1 VAIEGVRRAA
11 GQARQDARFAL
22 RFLMNDR
29 WFAAVAIAALALG
42 IGVNNTLFTI
52 VNAYCIRGLP
62 IDRPDRVVS
71 IGLRDAGDR
80 DRGVSPAD
88 FEDIRTSVSAFSGV
102 AAFSTT
108 AVAVRA
114 EGRPAERFTSAYVSA
129 SALAL
134 LGKKTVIGRD
144 FLAED
149 HRDGA
154 PAVTI
159 VSYAVWINRFGGER
173 SFVGRSVHVN
183 GAPVTVIG
191 VMEPGFRFPNNAD
204 LWQPLAALPGLS
216 PQRRDMLVLSLVGR
230 LADGVG
236 IPQARSEVDAIAARL
251 AHDHPGTNDGVRAR
265 VIPVNERYN
274 GRISDPAWIAFMT
287 VGALVVII
295 ACANVANLLLMR
307 STGRAR
313 EIGIRA
319 SLGATRQRL
328 LRQLF
333 VESAVLAAAGGL
345 VGLAL
350 SVIGV
355 RLLTAMVPDAAV
367 PPGGFGMDVRVFAV
381 LAAVCLGTVFLFGLT
396 PALHMS
402 RTDVNAALKEGRPG
416 TGNLRVRRWTAVF
429 LTAEFG
435 LTLML
440 MTEVRG
446 SLESFLETSRADRV
460 IDTSHLLTMWLS
472 LPAQKYG
479 APEERLAF
487 YRRLEERVAT
497 IAPISS
503 AAITTALPFGGA
515 TPRRVALEG
524 RAPATREQLPEI
536 WTLAVGTHY
545 FETLDVPLA
554 RGRGFTVED
563 GTPGHESV
571 IVNQL
576 FADRHFP
583 GADAVGRRIQLV
595 GDDRAPSPSSWLT
608 IVGVSRTIRQRPP
621 VEPDPVAYLPF
632 AQNAPATAAIL
643 LRGRGEPGALAPLI
657 REEVRALDAD
667 LPIYRMMTMDE
678 AIRESRWNPRVA
690 NTIITSIALI
700 ALCLS
705 AVGLYTV
712 TAHGV
717 AQRRHEIGIRMAL
730 GANRRQVSWLVL
742 RRAMAQLA
750 AGLAA
755 GLVFTL
761 IWERLFSGGSRI
773 MSTPAVMAPV
783 AMLLVVV
790 ALVACLAPIARAT
803 RLDPSVALRYE

>member
-1 VAIEGVRRAA
+1 MAIEHVRRAA
-11 GQARQDARFAL
+11 EQARQDGKFAV

-71 IGLRDAGDR
+71 IGLRDARDR
-80 DRGVSPAD
+80 DRGVSLAD
-88 FEDIRTSVSAFSGV
+88 FDDIRASVSSFAGI
-102 AAFSTT
+102 AAFSSA

-114 EGRPAERFTSAYVSA
+114 EGRPAERLTSAYVSA
-129 SALAL
+129 SALPL

-149 HRDGA
+149 HTDGA

-159 VSYAVWINRFGGER
+159 VSYAVWINRFGGEPGL
-173 SFVGRSVHVN
+173 VGRSVHIN
-183 GAPVTVIG
+183 GAPATVIG
-191 VMEPGFRFPNNAD
+191 VMEPHFRFPNNAD

-216 PQRRDMLVLSLVGR
+216 ARRRDMRVLSVVGR

-236 IPQARSEVDAIAARL
+236 IPQARSEAEAIAARL
-251 AHDHPGTNDGVRAR
+251 AHDRSGTNDAVNAR

-274 GRISDPAWIAFMT
+274 ARITDPAWIAFMT

-319 SLGATRQRL
+319 SLGATRRRL

-355 RLLTAMVPDAAV
+355 RLLTAMVPEAAV
-367 PPGGFGMDVRVFAV
+367 PPGGFGMDVRVFV
-381 LAAVCLGTVFLFGLT
+381 MLAAVCLGTVFLFGLT
-396 PALHMS
+396 PALHVS
-402 RTDVNAALKEGRPG
+402 KTDVNAALKEGRPG

-440 MTEVRG
+440 MAGVQL
-446 SLESFLETSRADRV
+446 SLDSFRETSRADRV

-472 LPAQKYG
+472 LPAQKYRS
-479 APEERLAF
+479 PDERLAF
-487 YRRLEERVAT
+487 YRRLEERIGT

-503 AAITTALPFGGA
+503 AAMATALPFGGA
-515 TPRRVALEG
+515 TSRQVMVEG

-536 WTLAVGTHY
+536 WTLAVGPHY
-545 FETLDVPLA
+545 FETLDMPLV

-563 GTPGHESV
+563 GTPGHASV

-576 FADRHFP
+576 FADRHFTGENP
-583 GADAVGRRIQLV
+583 LGRRLQLV
-595 GDDRAPSPSSWLT
+595 GDDKTPSPSEWLT

-632 AQNAPATAAIL
+632 RQNAPATAAIL

-667 LPIYRMMTMDE
+667 LPIYGAMTMDQ
-678 AIRESRWNPRVA
+678 AIRDSRWNPRVS

-717 AQRRHEIGIRMAL
+717 AQRTHEIGIRMAL

-755 GLVFTL
+755 GLLFTL
-761 IWERLFSGGSRI
+761 IWERLFSAGSRI
-773 MSTPAVMAPV
+773 MSTPAVIAPV
-783 AMLLVVV
+783 AALLVVV
-790 ALVACLAPIARAT
+790 AAVACLAPVVRAT